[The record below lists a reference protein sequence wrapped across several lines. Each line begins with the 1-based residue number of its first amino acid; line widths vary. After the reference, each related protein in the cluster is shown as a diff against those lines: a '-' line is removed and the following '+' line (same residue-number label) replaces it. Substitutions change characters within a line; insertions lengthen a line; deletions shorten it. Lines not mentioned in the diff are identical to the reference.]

1 MPRHHRRYVY
11 ATQPVEMSATNSAPS
26 RRFRRSRFDTA
37 VRAHLPG
44 RGSLSTRKEAQIQDG
59 HHRKGKGRTGR
70 QGRKTGRR
78 VPRTVDPGSKVGLR
92 GKEGLEG

>member
-1 MPRHHRRYVY
+1 MPRHHRRYVC
-11 ATQPVEMSATNSAPS
+11 AAQPVEVTTTNPATS

-37 VRAHLPG
+37 MRTHLPD

-70 QGRKTGRR
+70 QGGKTGRR

-92 GKEGLEG
+92 GKEGVEG